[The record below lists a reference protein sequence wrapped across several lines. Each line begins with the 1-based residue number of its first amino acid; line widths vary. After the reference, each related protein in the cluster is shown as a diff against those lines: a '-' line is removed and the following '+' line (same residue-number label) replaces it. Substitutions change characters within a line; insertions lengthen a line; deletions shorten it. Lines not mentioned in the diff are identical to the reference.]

1 MFIFKLAMHMHM
13 HCQLQE
19 PSKARAT
26 NQLLAT
32 NQCSARCTV
41 SNARE
46 SVISRVM
53 IGCTEQRVLIVA
65 HCSLLRA
72 VNEGACSEFLPQVL
86 LPSAARRKVTWASP
100 DPPQPLQW
108 PCTF

>member
-1 MFIFKLAMHMHM
+1 MIFIFKLAMHMHM

-19 PSKARAT
+19 PSKAR
-26 NQLLAT
+26 LAS

-41 SNARE
+41 SDVGE

-65 HCSLLRA
+65 YCSLLRA
-72 VNEGACSEFLPQVL
+72 VNEAACSEL
-86 LPSAARRKVTWASP
+86 LP
-100 DPPQPLQW
+100 
-108 PCTF
+108 